1 MKETVLIERLE
12 NGLARV
18 ILNKPE
24 TGNAYDDEMICT
36 LVTAL
41 DDLADDVDLKLV
53 WLSGKG
59 AHFCSGPDRQW
70 LSRREGAGR
79 PEHQQDA
86 QQMSRLLETL
96 YQFPVPVLLTVRG
109 DVNAVAVGIASCCDL
124 VLASERTSFCIT
136 ESLFGQ
142 VPALSSPY
150 LTKALGERAA
160 KYYSLTGEI
169 FDAYTATRLGLVHR
183 LVPADELDAVAT
195 VLARGILSRSQESLR
210 VTKATFNLVANE
222 PYDES
227 LLETMIECS
236 TDVRLTQS
244 ETLRQR
250 HKNGSGSAKD
260 VNSQQ

>member
-1 MKETVLIERLE
+1 MKETVLIERLDD
-12 NGLARV
+12 GLARV

-41 DDLADDVDLKLV
+41 DDLADDASLKLV

-70 LSRREGAGR
+70 LARREGVGR
-79 PEHQQDA
+79 AEHHQDA
-86 QQMSRLLETL
+86 EQMSRLLETL

-109 DVNAVAVGIASCCDL
+109 DVNAVAVGIASCCDM
-124 VLASERTSFCIT
+124 VLASEKTSFCIT

-169 FDAYTATRLGLVHR
+169 MDAYAAIRLGLVHR
-183 LVPADELDAVAT
+183 LVPGDELEAVAT
-195 VLARGILSRSQESLR
+195 TLTRGILSRSQTSLQ

-222 PYDES
+222 PYDEA

-236 TDVRLTQS
+236 TDVRLAQS
-244 ETLRQR
+244 DMLRQR
-250 HKNGSGSAKD
+250 RRAGSATTASQDKD
-260 VNSQQ
+260 